1 MLLALLMSTVGIV
14 LSPPHAAIGDFRR
27 SVYTCR
33 PSSNSSSHL
42 GTLTGEE
49 NVSAL
54 VLELLQQMTYREV
67 STQTMAQSVS
77 LAV

>member
-1 MLLALLMSTVGIV
+1 MLPLVTFEGQCTPVAQVRIPLRI
-14 LSPPHAAIGDFRR
+14 
-27 SVYTCR
+27 
-33 PSSNSSSHL
+33 L
-42 GTLTGEE
+42 GTLTGGE

-54 VLELLQQMTYREV
+54 ALKLLQQMTYRGV